1 MVVATMDCSGS
12 SGWLRRVLTGRNEQK
27 TSTKT
32 STISSLSSG
41 PATPHVKTD
50 ANAADTVAAAVAA
63 AAASS
68 SSASPVSSVPQGS
81 AGVYI
86 PGSPSTWPCHDPT
99 NPPPFC
105 PALSEAP
112 PGDTRTSA
120 PSSSSSAAPWHV
132 PRPAAVASRVAT
144 TAAAGGGTVSPSI
157 RIRPMPASHSR
168 GSRMHSY
175 MDTWVA
181 SPWAGDP
188 VGGSSSS
195 APLHSFFG
203 ATPVHSRCFSELHL
217 GCSLPTEQTFF
228 RTRRGGF
235 SPGGTA
241 HPWPAG
247 GHRGLHSAVRQV
259 LSLPPHLPPLP
270 PHSHRSSGPA
280 AGHEPRSVASQDT
293 LGAGEARVF
302 VAPGT
307 SEAPGIDVVR
317 GTGVKTQEPAAMTQ
331 GSCVTQGTEVVQK
344 VGVTKTEG
352 VAKSVSV
359 NQGPDV
365 NTRGVNMTQGVG
377 ITRKGKNETQGKGV
391 TQGVDRGRNQS
402 VGVTQRG
409 SVIQI
414 SGMARDGCGVT
425 MGVRMLCGAGVNKG
439 LPVAQGQTEAKGI
452 PAVLTRP
459 KETTGISQVILRAEL
474 PTGPSSEGPRTAPPP
489 SEVTFPNIS
498 NPVSVSSALTQTQ
511 TSGSCRY
518 PAAPPFSNLPS
529 VTNSRIQD
537 KRRLSLDASQ
547 ILKARSG
554 GHDFQ
559 WAASTEA
566 PQVRQPY
573 NALRREGSGG
583 RGRGRKGTG
592 GGQINPHRVLSRTSG
607 RKTGTNS
614 NSSDSKIVSRNCV
627 TGVNKND
634 SNNNGIKN
642 TGSDCG
648 VDPKKNKIDE
658 RGEVAPGLSDSAAV
672 SSNGTKNPTTSVKNP
687 ETSKVPWK
695 NTGPPKPPRLRHLRK
710 SLSADGASH
719 VSNASHPALTKL
731 RPTAAAHT
739 SRLISSSVPSNA
751 LLQPLEVLDRCQDST
766 RGTGDDGPLG
776 GEREEDATDAV
787 NGSGPPVEPSRS
799 KKGYPEFSAQEKTVV
814 VPECEPRKKS
824 QFRVCWA
831 SSSGREAGHGGG
843 GGGGKDGQG
852 PPRHKTWSGPRHVS
866 RPASTVQDR
875 PRITWRAAA
884 AAAAVVSEPP
894 PPPQATSTPRVHR
907 KLRGEDDSLG
917 CGLSYLPSAAS
928 TTRSPPA
935 TPPPTLS
942 NMSGCGLPTSIPPAL
957 PPHRPHGHLAH
968 HNNLM
973 GKSLSQENGSNVV
986 TRLASPERP
995 EKSITVHYNS
1005 AFNVVKFGDGTDVK
1019 GIINVVTSR
1028 QAPGERPF
1036 EGMFAIR
1043 LRNLVTQE
1051 VLWLHQD
1058 LTMYQVEE
1066 KYPQFHE
1073 EDWRFE
1079 LRVRYVLADL
1089 HRLYEKDRNTFCY
1102 FYEQV
1107 KNDYLGDDSKAVEG
1121 LDQDNVIQLACIEIK
1136 RMFRDMNS
1144 SALEKKSNLEY
1155 LEKDIGLSKFLPAS
1169 FLNTLK
1175 PKTLRKSLQQH
1186 FKKYGQ
1192 LSEFECYF
1200 KFLELLGKAKRYDQ
1214 EEFSCALG
1222 SGWSIPVTLVVG
1234 PTVGISYTTESAS
1247 KPHHMASFEQV
1258 QSVETLTTDCDTHRK
1273 ALVQLKVAGT
1283 TEALTVTCPSLSIA
1297 ESLADLIDGYCRL
1310 VNNTRTSLWN
1320 TKAHVWKLLP
1330 CACHKQEDG
1339 SVRGSSS
1346 SRQSSET
1353 GDSKRGGA
1361 SEDYAEIVDEEG
1373 DYSTPATK
1381 DYELDRSSIELNEII
1396 GEGQFGDVHTG
1407 RYRARDGTSTLVAI
1421 KTCKVESD
1429 GAMAEKFLEEAY
1441 IMQQF
1446 DHPNIIKLI
1455 GICSESPIWIVME
1468 LARHGEMRAYLQNNK
1483 HRLELSTLILYA
1495 YQLSTALSYLESK
1508 KFVHRDIAARNV
1520 LVYSHENVKLADFGL
1535 SRWVEEQSYYKAS
1548 KGKLPIKWMAPE
1560 SINFRRFS
1568 TASDVWMFGVCMW
1581 EILMLGVKPFQ
1592 GIRNNDVIKRIEN
1605 GERLALPPGC
1615 PPRLYSLM
1623 SMCWSYEPSKRPSFK
1638 DIKETLSEI
1647 LHEERYQQQETMRR
1661 ENRRVQAMSWGSSGS
1676 DEPPPKPARVP
1687 VLSERCFASTP
1698 PPGGLG
1704 GSTSGMYATSQ
1715 VSSGVT
1721 TYIVAQN
1728 PEVLSKLMKENR
1740 GASAP
1745 GSYTAPAS
1753 ALNTLPVDFVSPK
1766 SPPMSTPHSPHST
1779 LSNPHSPLHSPVP
1792 ASPKRRGGR
1801 GTLDR
1806 GASGGRGHHYDGTG
1820 SGGSGSSSPVPFSP
1834 PSTLVKRQGGPQL
1847 HESGEWLGGGGGSMA
1862 VSSGQ
1867 NTSSSLSTA
1876 SVGADMA
1883 ELHQKLRQQKK
1894 QTEEDNRWLAN
1905 EENNMR
1911 KRMSFVTSASDRSD
1925 SDSDSPVAHPPSS
1938 PSPARSEDLRQE
1950 PPRSATPLS
1959 NGSGANEDHNKIV
1972 IKQVEPNPTADL
1984 DRSNDPVYHKTTC
1997 VVRAVMT
2004 LSQGVQ
2010 AGQSDLYLEHVRIV
2024 GLELRTLLSSV
2035 DLLMPQFPAESHRK
2049 IEMAHKVLS
2058 KDMSDLVDAMKLA
2071 QKYSTTTLDNEY
2083 RKQMLAAAHV
2093 LAMDSK
2099 NLLDVIDGVRLCHGI
2114 LSMALT
2120 PSTHSSQ

>member
-1 MVVATMDCSGS
+1 MKLCEVLGF
-12 SGWLRRVLTGRNEQK
+12 LREGGNGKGRGAGGGE
-27 TSTKT
+27 
-32 STISSLSSG
+32 G
-41 PATPHVKTD
+41 
-50 ANAADTVAAAVAA
+50 
-63 AAASS
+63 
-68 SSASPVSSVPQGS
+68 QG
-81 AGVYI
+81 
-86 PGSPSTWPCHDPT
+86 
-99 NPPPFC
+99 N
-105 PALSEAP
+105 
-112 PGDTRTSA
+112 
-120 PSSSSSAAPWHV
+120 
-132 PRPAAVASRVAT
+132 
-144 TAAAGGGTVSPSI
+144 GGTVSEATIPISPPILLHSTYLQSAPDSHKVLRNSNNNAPVFNSESRSRSPVAQHCSLPRPYGEKTSAFPLLPVKPDNKKVLDIKQGSPAILRKDPSANSEVPKKKRLVRGGRLFSSFRSKLKSPKVERRYTSPGQESHRDELDSEKSHELRNNVTTLRNISRSLPSI
-157 RIRPMPASHSR
+157 CTVIDAQGDDMNTSSSIHDSSKGSHQFIPEECKTLNNQIKYDGGFPFNVALKSQTKTAEECALRNSRPTSQPHYTYNEKLKKLTRTLSYDDPSTQQSENGQSKKGKKKDAGKRSRPLVHSQKSWAEERSGSRPNINHHKSLQLSPTYQQQEEDECKSYPSVRQLLELYEQLHLARQKAQVLEHKQQQVDHCNCAIRKTRPVGLYIHETADCDATSTSSSRRKFGTDLLDYDEPGRPVTVAMDNWIYLDKDKYKEMSHAANKRLTQAGSEESQMKRDRSHRRKRSRKVRSKPERKDERDGSEYCFEHLMKGREDIYGEDRTLNRKGDSLDEYYGNNHLSFSGKSMKDAYETFKYDEEVLHSR
-168 GSRMHSY
+168 GSN
-175 MDTWVA
+175 
-181 SPWAGDP
+181 
-188 VGGSSSS
+188 
-195 APLHSFFG
+195 
-203 ATPVHSRCFSELHL
+203 SE
-217 GCSLPTEQTFF
+217 
-228 RTRRGGF
+228 
-235 SPGGTA
+235 
-241 HPWPAG
+241 
-247 GHRGLHSAVRQV
+247 
-259 LSLPPHLPPLP
+259 
-270 PHSHRSSGPA
+270 
-280 AGHEPRSVASQDT
+280 
-293 LGAGEARVF
+293 
-302 VAPGT
+302 
-307 SEAPGIDVVR
+307 
-317 GTGVKTQEPAAMTQ
+317 
-331 GSCVTQGTEVVQK
+331 
-344 VGVTKTEG
+344 
-352 VAKSVSV
+352 
-359 NQGPDV
+359 
-365 NTRGVNMTQGVG
+365 
-377 ITRKGKNETQGKGV
+377 
-391 TQGVDRGRNQS
+391 
-402 VGVTQRG
+402 
-409 SVIQI
+409 
-414 SGMARDGCGVT
+414 
-425 MGVRMLCGAGVNKG
+425 
-439 LPVAQGQTEAKGI
+439 
-452 PAVLTRP
+452 
-459 KETTGISQVILRAEL
+459 
-474 PTGPSSEGPRTAPPP
+474 SSEDF
-489 SEVTFPNIS
+489 VDI
-498 NPVSVSSALTQTQ
+498 
-511 TSGSCRY
+511 
-518 PAAPPFSNLPS
+518 
-529 VTNSRIQD
+529 D
-537 KRRLSLDASQ
+537 D
-547 ILKARSG
+547 ILLI
-554 GHDFQ
+554 H
-559 WAASTEA
+559 
-566 PQVRQPY
+566 P
-573 NALRREGSGG
+573 
-583 RGRGRKGTG
+583 
-592 GGQINPHRVLSRTSG
+592 
-607 RKTGTNS
+607 
-614 NSSDSKIVSRNCV
+614 
-627 TGVNKND
+627 
-634 SNNNGIKN
+634 
-642 TGSDCG
+642 
-648 VDPKKNKIDE
+648 DP
-658 RGEVAPGLSDSAAV
+658 
-672 SSNGTKNPTTSVKNP
+672 
-687 ETSKVPWK
+687 
-695 NTGPPKPPRLRHLRK
+695 
-710 SLSADGASH
+710 
-719 VSNASHPALTKL
+719 
-731 RPTAAAHT
+731 
-739 SRLISSSVPSNA
+739 
-751 LLQPLEVLDRCQDST
+751 
-766 RGTGDDGPLG
+766 GDDFCGP
-776 GEREEDATDAV
+776 T
-787 NGSGPPVEPSRS
+787 N
-799 KKGYPEFSAQEKTVV
+799 
-814 VPECEPRKKS
+814 
-824 QFRVCWA
+824 
-831 SSSGREAGHGGG
+831 
-843 GGGGKDGQG
+843 
-852 PPRHKTWSGPRHVS
+852 
-866 RPASTVQDR
+866 
-875 PRITWRAAA
+875 IT
-884 AAAAVVSEPP
+884 
-894 PPPQATSTPRVHR
+894 T
-907 KLRGEDDSLG
+907 RGEDDSLG

-1005 AFNVVKFGDGTDVK
+1005 AFNVVKFGDGTDVKEPTIK